1 MLITELAHRGEYM
14 IFPHSVSSVRRNKS
28 SASNKR
34 EADTTPLTNEE
45 CFITPGKSPTDV
57 TFLGV
62 AELDTGL
69 LFIGADADI
78 KMNDV
83 LTDDATDE
91 KWIVIAHPRS
101 FSNPNKF
108 SEGYTHKQVDI
119 KRDPAQ

>member
-1 MLITELAHRGEYM
+1 MELVHRGDNM
-14 IFPHSVSSVRRNKS
+14 IFPHTISSVRHNKS

-69 LFIGADADI
+69 LFIGANADI

-83 LTDDATDE
+83 LTEDTTGE
-91 KWIVIAHPRS
+91 KWIVISHPRS
-101 FSNPNKF
+101 FANPNKF

-119 KRDPAQ
+119 RRDPAQ

>member
-1 MLITELAHRGEYM
+1 MELVHRGDNM
-14 IFPHSVSSVRRNKS
+14 IFPHTISSVRHNKS
-28 SASNKR
+28 SVSNKR

-69 LFIGADADI
+69 LFIGANADI

-83 LTDDATDE
+83 LTEDTTGE

-101 FSNPNKF
+101 FANPNRF

-119 KRDPAQ
+119 RRDPAQ